1 MSSNTY
7 FLLRTSVRACC
18 SSCLGFDDA
27 RWFEYMLV
35 LYCKSF
41 RFCRLL
47 PLWSNVLSACCSR
60 NDTCKPTRQSAKTAV
75 TKIFDVGRCSIT
87 LWSWRVGGE
96 MIKPCIV
103 HSAAKV
109 HYHEY
114 SIVYIRKFTFETSVN
129 LAQIFLYTGDLYWP
143 VCLWSGAF
151 PGWIPRVQQS
161 QTLGNNKMS
170 QGKKGAVKKKRII
183 IWHHHILTLF
193 SSTLLVRSLA
203 TPSESGPQQCRV
215 QSLNL
220 CVKIN

>member
-1 MSSNTY
+1 
-7 FLLRTSVRACC
+7 
-18 SSCLGFDDA
+18 
-27 RWFEYMLV
+27 MLV

-47 PLWSNVLSACCSR
+47 PLWSNVFSACCSR

-75 TKIFDVGRCSIT
+75 TKIFDVGRSSIT

-103 HSAAKV
+103 HSTAKV

-114 SIVYIRKFTFETSVN
+114 SIVYIRKLTFETSVN
-129 LAQIFLYTGDLYWP
+129 LAQIFLYTGHIYWP

-170 QGKKGAVKKKRII
+170 QGKKGAVKKKKII
-183 IWHHHILTLF
+183 IWHHHISTLF

-215 QSLNL
+215 QS
-220 CVKIN
+220 

>member
-1 MSSNTY
+1 
-7 FLLRTSVRACC
+7 
-18 SSCLGFDDA
+18 
-27 RWFEYMLV
+27 MLV

-129 LAQIFLYTGDLYWP
+129 LAQIFLGTGHLYWL

-151 PGWIPRVQQS
+151 LGWIPRVQQS

-183 IWHHHILTLF
+183 IWHHHISTLF

>member
-1 MSSNTY
+1 
-7 FLLRTSVRACC
+7 
-18 SSCLGFDDA
+18 
-27 RWFEYMLV
+27 MLV

-47 PLWSNVLSACCSR
+47 PLWSNVFSSCCSR

-151 PGWIPRVQQS
+151 AGWIPRVQQS

-183 IWHHHILTLF
+183 IWHHHISTLF

>member
-1 MSSNTY
+1 MSSNIY

-18 SSCLGFDDA
+18 SSCLGFDEA

-41 RFCRLL
+41 RFCL
-47 PLWSNVLSACCSR
+47 PLWSNVFSACCSR

-103 HSAAKV
+103 HSTAKV

-114 SIVYIRKFTFETSVN
+114 SIVYIRKLTFETSVN
-129 LAQIFLYTGDLYWP
+129 LAQIFLYTGHIYWP

-170 QGKKGAVKKKRII
+170 QGKKGAVKKKKII
-183 IWHHHILTLF
+183 IWHHHISTLF

>member
-1 MSSNTY
+1 
-7 FLLRTSVRACC
+7 
-18 SSCLGFDDA
+18 
-27 RWFEYMLV
+27 MLV

-47 PLWSNVLSACCSR
+47 PLWSNVFSSCCSR

-183 IWHHHILTLF
+183 IWHHHISTLF